1 MAGGDAVALH
11 NGLRDLL
18 HDYCARAQLRP
29 QAEAPGLLDGRRRPA
44 DIFLRGGVGL
54 LPALPDGSRPV
65 GLGALALDVAIINA
79 LGPSH
84 WDATLRGAPDAV
96 TAYAQRKRDHLD
108 TAASCQ
114 QVGIHY
120 QPLVWDIYGGCT
132 AATRAFL
139 HRLAGLVATVE
150 GIDLTLVKA
159 RLLDQLAVVLARGA
173 GRALRRRRRGAAA
186 PPHASGLVAGLLLEP

>member
-1 MAGGDAVALH
+1 M
-11 NGLRDLL
+11 
-18 HDYCARAQLRP
+18 
-29 QAEAPGLLDGRRRPA
+29 
-44 DIFLRGGVGL
+44 RGGVGL

-65 GLGALALDVAIINA
+65 GLGALALDVAIINS

-84 WDATLRGAPDAV
+84 WDDTLRGAPDAV

-173 GRALRRRRRGAAA
+173 GRALRRRHRGAAA

>member
-84 WDATLRGAPDAV
+84 WDATLCGAAD
-96 TAYAQRKRDHLD
+96 
-108 TAASCQ
+108 
-114 QVGIHY
+114 
-120 QPLVWDIYGGCT
+120 
-132 AATRAFL
+132 AATVYA
-139 HRLAGLVATVE
+139 
-150 GIDLTLVKA
+150 
-159 RLLDQLAVVLARGA
+159 
-173 GRALRRRRRGAAA
+173 
-186 PPHASGLVAGLLLEP
+186 